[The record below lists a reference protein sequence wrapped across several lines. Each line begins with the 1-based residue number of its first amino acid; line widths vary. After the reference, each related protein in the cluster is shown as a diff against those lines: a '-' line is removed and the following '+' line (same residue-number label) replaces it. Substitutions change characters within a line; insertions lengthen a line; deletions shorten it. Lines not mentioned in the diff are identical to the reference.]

1 MKIMMQGGKIRFER
15 KKNGLDELEI
25 NALEIKINAEI
36 EILKNPKKKIRN
48 IIDCLK

>member
-1 MKIMMQGGKIRFER
+1 MQGGKIRFER
-15 KKNGLDELEI
+15 KKNSLDELEI

-36 EILKNPKKKIRN
+36 GILKNQKKKIRN

>member
-15 KKNGLDELEI
+15 KKNSLDELEI

-36 EILKNPKKKIRN
+36 EILKNQKKKIRN

>member
-15 KKNGLDELEI
+15 KKNSLDELEI

-36 EILKNPKKKIRN
+36 EILKYNRLFKI
-48 IIDCLK
+48 IKA